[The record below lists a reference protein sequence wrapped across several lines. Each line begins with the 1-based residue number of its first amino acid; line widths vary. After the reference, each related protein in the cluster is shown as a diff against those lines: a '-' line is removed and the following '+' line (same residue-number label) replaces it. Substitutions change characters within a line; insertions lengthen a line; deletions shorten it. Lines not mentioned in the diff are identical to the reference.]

1 MNSKQQIFAI
11 ITTSVLI
18 ILIGVLIKR
27 RKLREEFAL
36 LWLITGIGIMALV
49 IGYPLL
55 EMISK
60 LIGAVVPT
68 TTLFL
73 FAFLFIILISISF
86 SVRFSRIADQ
96 MQGMITEMAFLRK
109 ELEDLKNKNKASP
122 GEG

>member
-1 MNSKQQIFAI
+1 
-11 ITTSVLI
+11 
-18 ILIGVLIKR
+18 
-27 RKLREEFAL
+27 
-36 LWLITGIGIMALV
+36 
-49 IGYPLL
+49 
-55 EMISK
+55 MISK

>member
-36 LWLITGIGIMALV
+36 LWLITGIGIMAMV